1 MPIPSDAY
9 DSRHEAQSAY
19 DNAFRSRYRSLGDAI
34 YDQYDDLSQFDMSDE
49 FNSRDTAQGLITAGE
64 GYAAWLTN
72 NLFGSAAPG
81 DSFDNPY
88 SFNFGEAD
96 KESFLKALGCRADR
110 ESMCQAYNDNRDN
123 TTAGI
128 KHTIFGLALC
138 NQGVRDQ
145 LGNEYQ
151 PFEWTA
157 GGNLKVYDRYN
168 FTDLGDFSRAAGG
181 NIFEAGIKA
190 LLIGLFARTSG
201 GIIGSLNNSG
211 IAQAVQS
218 WFNAISNSPDFDS
231 NPFFDWRAD
240 GDTIP
245 ITSITRVNR
254 TVTVVTSVA
263 HNFSSDDGGGIKIV
277 EGDGSATTGNTFNIV
292 DTGANTAGVNRPNGV
307 DITVVD
313 ANTFTF
319 YDPYDRP
326 DFSSNGAGLTAVR
339 KKRWGRGKN
348 MYTVDTFSATDLR
361 NYNPELYYDAV
372 ARGYI
377 PYSAI
382 PGQIPV
388 GAAQPSPMIAGIAGM
403 VPQPPVN
410 RTITPSNSSTYGF
423 GNYGVNPAPF
433 NSWSQGINNA
443 TYDLGPYAKLN
454 KFVFPITSEGVS
466 VCEDIEDW
474 KDGGTGDFPL
484 WGRIVVIPSGEGAGQ
499 LGFILQ
505 NWYNFDDSPYNT
517 DDGTAGG
524 DPFQSKAEW
533 WESTIKSNINV
544 RFTHISTRPIVN
556 VEIAYSNPEFT
567 EPTYYKGPDIS
578 SVAPESYELLVAFT
592 ALAAI
597 TRWL

>member
-19 DNAFRSRYRSLGDAI
+19 DNAFRSRYRSLSDAI
-34 YDQYDDLSQFDMSDE
+34 YDQYDDLSAYDMSDE
-49 FNSRDTAQGLITAGE
+49 FNSRDTLRGLATAAE

-72 NLFGSAAPG
+72 NLLGSAAAG

-96 KESFLKALGCRADR
+96 KESFLKSLGCRADR
-110 ESMCQAYNDNRDN
+110 NSMCNSYNTNRNN

-138 NQGVRDQ
+138 DQGVRDQ
-145 LGNEYQ
+145 LGNQYQ
-151 PFEWTA
+151 PFEWTS
-157 GGNLKVYDRYN
+157 GGNLKLYDRYN
-168 FTDLGDFSRAAGG
+168 FTDLGDFSRAQGG
-181 NIFEAGIKA
+181 NIFEAGVKS
-190 LLIGLFARTSG
+190 LLIGLFARGSG
-201 GIIGSLNNSG
+201 GLIG
-211 IAQAVQS
+211 IANNQGITSAVQS
-218 WFNAISNSPDFDS
+218 WFNSVSNSPDFDS
-231 NPFFDWRAD
+231 DPFFDWRSD

-245 ITSITRVNR
+245 IVSITRVNR

-263 HNFSSDDGGGIKIV
+263 HNFSSDDGGGIKII
-277 EGDGSATTGNTFNIV
+277 EGDGTASGGNTFNII
-292 DTGANTAGVNRPNGV
+292 DTGGNQTSDNRPNGI
-307 DITVVD
+307 DITVID
-313 ANTFTF
+313 ANTFKYF
-319 YDPYDRP
+319 DPYNRP
-326 DFSSNGAGLTAVR
+326 DFSSDGTGLTAVR

-388 GAAQPSPMIAGIAGM
+388 GAAQPNPIVAGISGM
-403 VPQPPVN
+403 TPQPPVN
-410 RTITPSNSSTYGF
+410 RIITPSNSSTYGF
-423 GNYGVNPAPF
+423 GNYGINPAPY

-443 TYDLGPYAKLN
+443 TFDLGPYAKLN
-454 KFVFPITSEGVS
+454 KFVFPILDGS
-466 VCEDIEDW
+466 VCDDIEDW
-474 KDGGTGDFPL
+474 KDGGTGEFPL
-484 WGRIVVIPSGEGAGQ
+484 WGRIIVIPSGVGAGQ
-499 LGFILQ
+499 IGFILQ
-505 NWYNFDDSPYNT
+505 DWYNFNDSPYNT
-517 DDGTAGG
+517 NDGTAGG
-524 DPFQSKAEW
+524 VPFQSKAEW
-533 WESTIKSNINV
+533 WDSTIKSNINV
-544 RFTHISTRPIVN
+544 RFTHISTRPNVN

-567 EPTYYKGPDIS
+567 EPTYYKGPDITN
-578 SVAPESYELLVAFT
+578 VGPESYDLLVAFT

>member
-1 MPIPSDAY
+1 MPVPSDAW
-9 DSRHEAQSAY
+9 DSRHEVDSAY
-19 DNAFRSRYRSLGDAI
+19 DNAFRTRYRSLGDAI
-34 YDQYDDLSQFDMSDE
+34 YDQYDDLSEYDMYED
-49 FNSRDTAQGLITAGE
+49 FNSRDTLQGLVTAGE

-72 NLFGSAAPG
+72 NLNGSAAAG
-81 DSFDNPY
+81 DSFDDPY

-110 ESMCQAYNDNRDN
+110 DSMCQSYTNKRDN
-123 TTAGI
+123 TTAGV
-128 KHTIFGLALC
+128 KHTLFGLALC
-138 NQGVRDQ
+138 DQGVRDE

-157 GGNLKVYDRYN
+157 GGDLKVYDRYN
-168 FTDLGDFSRAAGG
+168 FTDLNDFSRAEGG
-181 NIFEAGIKA
+181 NIFEAAAKA
-190 LLIGLFARTSG
+190 ILIGLFARGPG
-201 GIIGSLNNSG
+201 GLIGVLNNSG
-211 IAQAVQS
+211 ITNAVNS
-218 WFNAISNSPDFDS
+218 FFNIASNSPDFDAA
-231 NPFFDWRAD
+231 PYFDWRAD

-254 TVTVVTSVA
+254 TVTVVTSIPHGYSA
-263 HNFSSDDGGGIKIV
+263 EDGGGIKISQ
-277 EGDGSATTGNTFNIV
+277 GDGTATTGNTFNIV
-292 DTGANTAGVNRPNGV
+292 DTGNTAGNSRPNGV
-307 DITVVD
+307 DVTVVD
-313 ANTFTF
+313 ANTLRY

-326 DFSSNGAGLTAVR
+326 DFSANGSEVTAVR
-339 KKRWGRGKN
+339 KKRWGRAKN

-377 PYSAI
+377 PYSAV

-388 GAAQPSPMIAGIAGM
+388 GAAQPNPSVAGISGM
-403 VPQPPVN
+403 TPQPPVN

-454 KFVFPITSEGVS
+454 KFVIPLPGS

-484 WGRIVVIPSGEGAGQ
+484 WGRIIVIPSGVGAGD

-505 NWYNFDDSPYNT
+505 DWYNFDDSPYNT
-517 DDGTAGG
+517 DNGDVTGT
-524 DPFQSKAEW
+524 PFQSKAEW
-533 WESTIKSNINV
+533 WDSNIKSNINV
-544 RFTHISTRPIVN
+544 RFTHLSTRPIVN
-556 VEIAYSNPEFT
+556 VEIAYSNPGFD

-578 SVAPESYELLVAFT
+578 GVAPESYELLVAFT

>member
-1 MPIPSDAY
+1 MPIPSEAW
-9 DSRHEAQSAY
+9 DSRHEAESAY

-34 YDQYDDLSQFDMSDE
+34 YDEYDNLSEYDISEDFS
-49 FNSRDTAQGLITAGE
+49 SRDTLQGLATAGE
-64 GYAAWLTN
+64 GYAAWITN
-72 NLFGSAAPG
+72 NLLGSAAPG

-96 KESFLKALGCRADR
+96 KESFLKSLGCRADR
-110 ESMCQAYNDNRDN
+110 ESMCRAYTNNRN
-123 TTAGI
+123 KTTAGV
-128 KHTIFGLALC
+128 KHTLFGLALC
-138 NQGVRDQ
+138 DSGVRDQ
-145 LGNEYQ
+145 LGNEYE
-151 PFEWTA
+151 PFEWTS
-157 GGNLKVYDRYN
+157 GGQLKLYDRYN

-181 NIFEAGIKA
+181 NIFEAAAKA
-190 LLIGLFARTSG
+190 FLIGVFARGPG
-201 GIIGSLNNSG
+201 GLIGILNNSG
-211 IAQAVQS
+211 ITDAVNS
-218 WFNAISNSPDFDS
+218 FFNVTSRSPDFDS
-231 NPFFDWRAD
+231 NPFFDWRSD

-245 ITSITRVNR
+245 VTSITRTNR
-254 TVTVVTSVA
+254 TVTVVTSSP
-263 HNFSSDDGGGIKIV
+263 HNFSAEDGGGIKIV

-292 DTGANTAGVNRPNGV
+292 DTGGNQAGNNRPNGV

-313 ANTFTF
+313 ANTFRY

-326 DFSSNGAGLTAVR
+326 DFSSDGTGLSAVR

-377 PYSAI
+377 PYSAV

-388 GAAQPSPMIAGIAGM
+388 GAAQPNPFVAGIGGLT
-403 VPQPPVN
+403 PQPPVN

-423 GNYGVNPAPF
+423 GDYGTNPAPF

-454 KFVFPITSEGVS
+454 KFVIPLGGGSVS
-466 VCEDIEDW
+466 ICEDIEDW
-474 KDGGTGDFPL
+474 KDGGTDAFPL
-484 WGRIVVIPSGEGAGQ
+484 WGRIIVIPSGVGAGD
-499 LGFILQ
+499 LGFVLQ
-505 NWYNFDDSPYNT
+505 DWYNFDDSPYNT
-517 DDGTAGG
+517 DNGDVTGT
-524 DPFQSKAEW
+524 PFQSKAEW
-533 WESTIKSNINV
+533 WDSTIKSNINV
-544 RFTHISTRPIVN
+544 RFTHLSTRPIVN
-556 VEIAYSNPEFT
+556 VEIAYSNPGFD

-578 SVAPESYELLVAFT
+578 GVAPESYELLVAFT